1 MCEFKTDIKKTIIES
16 IKKIC
21 CCDKKLFKSEWEF
34 EYELAVELKNRLKN
48 EYNIFIEYCE
58 LDLCSNDY
66 KGTIFVDIAIQ
77 NKGNNNIYPIQ
88 LKYSAYDNTNKCVG
102 GTNSGGKLIYG
113 FVEDISIVEKF
124 FKIANFKNGYCI
136 LLTNDPYVLKP
147 TKNIQQDSPY
157 KDFIVSLETKIIK
170 GKRIYHGEDTGLKAK
185 PILEINEYFV
195 QKNWHTDCLTGSFKE
210 HAFLLLEIPPMQE

>member
-34 EYELAVELKNRLKN
+34 EYELAIELRNRLKN

-58 LDLCSNDY
+58 LELCSNDY

-77 NKGNNNIYPIQ
+77 NKENNNIYPIQ

-102 GTNSGGKLIYG
+102 GTDSGGKLIYG
-113 FVEDISIVEKF
+113 FVEDISIVENF

-136 LLTNDPYVLKP
+136 LLTNDSYVLKP
-147 TKNIQQDSPY
+147 TKNIQQVSPY
-157 KDFIVSLETKIIK
+157 KDFIVSPETISIK
-170 GKRIYHGEDTGLKAK
+170 GERIYCGKDKELKAK
-185 PILEINEYFV
+185 SIHAIKEYLIK
-195 QKNWHTDCLTGSFKE
+195 KNWYVGCLTGSFVE
-210 HAFLLLEIPPMQE
+210 HAFLLLEIPMQE